1 MYDPH
6 CRRTRTVALFP
17 KHQSTNPPIHQSTP
31 LTLPESRPWY
41 KQRWQ
46 IIVAGFAASYV
57 AGVLFALIVRA
68 QGGWSQGLP
77 WERELLTAVH
87 PPLPWILDR
96 LMLVLPWFGTN
107 LSLIPVVLII
117 VVWLWL
123 GKKRPDLAMWL
134 LVVQAGSYA
143 LNPALKSTFD
153 RVRPDMFEK
162 RGWFGWTSYPS
173 GHAIASISVLFTVAL
188 MLNRERGWTWPF
200 YLVGAIALGTMYAR
214 VYLAVHWP
222 TDVIGGA
229 IVGLVWLWATWVAF
243 RGPAPPLSVVRLQ
256 SPPVL

>member
-1 MYDPH
+1 LP
-6 CRRTRTVALFP
+6 
-17 KHQSTNPPIHQSTP
+17 
-31 LTLPESRPWY
+31 LPESRPWY
-41 KQRWQ
+41 HQRWQ

-57 AGVLFALIVRA
+57 AGVLFAMVVRA
-68 QGGWSQGLP
+68 LGGWSNGMQ
-77 WERELLTAVH
+77 WERDLLTAVH
-87 PPLPWILDR
+87 PPLPWVLDR

-107 LSLIPVVLII
+107 LSLIPVVLIV

-123 GKKRPDLAMWL
+123 RKKRRDLAMWL
-134 LVVQAGSYA
+134 LIVQAGSYA
-143 LNPALKSTFD
+143 LNPALKGTFD
-153 RVRPDMFEK
+153 RVRPDLFEK

-200 YLVGAIALGTMYAR
+200 YVVGFIALGTMYAR

-229 IVGLVWLWATWVAF
+229 VVGLVWLWATWVAF
-243 RGPAPPLSVVRLQ
+243 RAPPPPLTVIELQ